1 MAKSGGHMAENRFGF
16 TDDFG
21 TNSITG
27 EEDNL
32 RVHVQTLGKLIF
44 RGVERSDST
53 APPGRLPA
61 VRGFDGED
69 SHSSY
74 GLSLGSRSLS

>member
-1 MAKSGGHMAENRFGF
+1 MAENRFGF

-32 RVHVQTLGKLIF
+32 RVHVQTLDKLIC
-44 RGVERSDST
+44 RAVDRADST
-53 APPGRLPA
+53 APLGRLPA
-61 VRGFDGED
+61 VSGA
-69 SHSSY
+69 
-74 GLSLGSRSLS
+74 SRWG